1 MKKKIAAISGSIRK
15 NSSNTAILKAV
26 QAMAGDRADVILF
39 EGLDK
44 IPFFSPEKDTDEAPV
59 AVSKLR
65 KLLRESNSVV
75 ICTPEYAFGM
85 PGVLKNALEW
95 LVSSAEL
102 YGKPI
107 ATISA
112 SPTPMGG
119 DKAHDSLRLV
129 LSALG
134 VDFIE
139 SGMLTIP
146 AMRLKVNEQGRVIDR
161 DLETSL
167 LQIFD
172 LLLTATTKIEKD

>member
-1 MKKKIAAISGSIRK
+1 MKKIAAISGSIRK
-15 NSSNTAILKAV
+15 GSSNTAILKV
-26 QAMAGDRADVILF
+26 IQTMAGEDADVILF
-39 EGLDK
+39 EGLDE
-44 IPFFSPEKDTDEAPV
+44 IPFFSPEKDTDHPPV
-59 AVSKLR
+59 AVSNLR
-65 KLLRESNSVV
+65 KLLTEANSVV

-139 SGMLTIP
+139 GGMLTIP
-146 AMRLKVNEQGRVIDR
+146 AMRLKVDSQGSVIDG
-161 DLETSL
+161 DLQKSL
-167 LQIFD
+167 LKILQ
-172 LLLTATTKIEKD
+172 LLLTAKTKIE